1 VYQHG
6 HGSIF
11 AGASSPL
18 QDMCLI
24 KDKGYFVEIL
34 RALVFLGQ
42 EINTFPAF
50 SGKCA
55 IRCIVTSDPLI
66 FNFLI
71 ERVCRKLNRAIGGV
85 LIMQHDAER
94 NNQVR

>member
-1 VYQHG
+1 MVRFLQG
-6 HGSIF
+6 HH
-11 AGASSPL
+11 PL
-18 QDMCLI
+18 FNMCLI

-34 RALVFLGQ
+34 RTLVFLGQ

-55 IRCIVTSDPLI
+55 IRCIVTSDSLI
-66 FNFLI
+66 FNFWI
-71 ERVCRKLNRAIGGV
+71 EREYRKLNAIGGV

>member
-1 VYQHG
+1 MYQYG

-18 QDMCLI
+18 QDTCLI

-34 RALVFLGQ
+34 LALVFLGQ
-42 EINTFPAF
+42 KINTFPAF

-55 IRCIVTSDPLI
+55 IRCIVTSDPPI
-66 FNFLI
+66 FNFCI
-71 ERVCRKLNRAIGGV
+71 ERECRKLNRAIGGV
-85 LIMQHDAER
+85 LIMQHDTER